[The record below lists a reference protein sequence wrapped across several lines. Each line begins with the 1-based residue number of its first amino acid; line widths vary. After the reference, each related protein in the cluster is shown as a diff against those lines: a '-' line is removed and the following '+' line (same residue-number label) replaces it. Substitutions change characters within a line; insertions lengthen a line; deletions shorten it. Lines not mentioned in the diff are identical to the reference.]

1 MLGPTGRLSGSDR
14 MRAGAPAGLD
24 RFLGMAFGRVERP
37 DPDRRTGQSGQ
48 ADSRSALLP
57 NPWLP
62 AVSRPVGTARGVGA
76 KRGLWRRPDRT
87 PGRCTSCSPSA
98 DPRRR
103 APDSQTAMDA
113 VRVRRVALPPRPTV
127 VPAGL
132 MYGRPFQL
140 LRVFPPVE
148 RETQPSLRF
157 FNGTKCNSWK
167 STGDPMG

>member
-87 PGRCTSCSPSA
+87 PGRGHRA
-98 DPRRR
+98 RPRRTR
-103 APDSQTAMDA
+103 DGEPLIRKRQWTPSEYGEWLYRLAEHLFQP
-113 VRVRRVALPPRPTV
+113 ALCM
-127 VPAGL
+127 G
-132 MYGRPFQL
+132 GPFNFKG
-140 LRVFPPVE
+140 FPPVE